1 MKNEQVTKY
10 GVAAVVVLYR
20 PEQSVIDNISTY
32 SDQVDI
38 VLAVDNSESPN
49 NDIVFKIKENK
60 KIEYI
65 KNDGN
70 KGVAH
75 ALNLAAILAIK
86 RNFRFLLTMDQDTR
100 LGPGTVS
107 TLINLIES
115 VDGNNIGIISPI
127 HFEQMNSP
135 KLSYVLFTMTS
146 ANLLNLTI
154 YQKIG
159 PFREDFFIDHI
170 DHEYCLRL
178 NTKGFKV
185 AQVGGIRI
193 DHEQIGRAHV

>member
-86 RNFRFLLTMDQDTR
+86 RNFRFR
-100 LGPGTVS
+100 KKS
-107 TLINLIES
+107 
-115 VDGNNIGIISPI
+115 
-127 HFEQMNSP
+127 
-135 KLSYVLFTMTS
+135 
-146 ANLLNLTI
+146 
-154 YQKIG
+154 
-159 PFREDFFIDHI
+159 
-170 DHEYCLRL
+170 
-178 NTKGFKV
+178 
-185 AQVGGIRI
+185 
-193 DHEQIGRAHV
+193 

>member
-75 ALNLAAILAIK
+75 ALNLAAILAIGYPVAFEANADE
-86 RNFRFLLTMDQDTR
+86 RDTR
-100 LGPGTVS
+100 GLISMPMISSFSGFTENC
-107 TLINLIES
+107 TLQPPANFPIPF
-115 VDGNNIGIISPI
+115 IILMARSRM
-127 HFEQMNSP
+127 F
-135 KLSYVLFTMTS
+135 
-146 ANLLNLTI
+146 
-154 YQKIG
+154 
-159 PFREDFFIDHI
+159 
-170 DHEYCLRL
+170 
-178 NTKGFKV
+178 
-185 AQVGGIRI
+185 
-193 DHEQIGRAHV
+193 